1 MKRVILVGLLALA
14 VGNIYSF
21 VYACDHSRK
30 NVATTPEPQTKIIR
44 TVVVDATTGCKLMDK
59 SDKSRVMTFDFQVDS
74 KDAPRFVER
83 IERRAEVEHRVEME
97 SPSPIRTAVTLGKA
111 FVTTIGAVASSLMGM
126 FSGFTAGLV

>member
-1 MKRVILVGLLALA
+1 MKRVLMVGLLALA
-14 VGNIYSF
+14 AGSIYSS

-30 NVATTPEPQTKIIR
+30 NVATTAEPQTKTIR

-74 KDAPRFVER
+74 KDAPRFVQR
-83 IERRAEVEHRVEME
+83 IEHRAEVE

-111 FVTTIGAVASSLMGM
+111 FVTTIGAVASSLMGL